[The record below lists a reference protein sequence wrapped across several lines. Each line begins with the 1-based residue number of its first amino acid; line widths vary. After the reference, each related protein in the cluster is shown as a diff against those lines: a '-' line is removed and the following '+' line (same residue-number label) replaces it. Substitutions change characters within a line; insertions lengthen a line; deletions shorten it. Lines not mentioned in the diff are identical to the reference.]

1 MFRIGAKIVYP
12 GHGVGVIES
21 IQEKLIQGIAQKF
34 FILRILENDMVI
46 MIPADNIASI
56 GLRPVISKEMV
67 SQVYRILRRRKPIG
81 DLAHWNRR
89 YRAYNEKIRTGSI
102 VEIARILRDL
112 LVLKAEKELSFGER
126 IMLDTARNRLVKELA
141 IASEHSE
148 EKILAELHT
157 MFVSGSVQIT
167 ATVRP

>member
-1 MFRIGAKIVYP
+1 MFRIGAKLVYP
-12 GHGVGVIES
+12 GHGVGVIEG
-21 IQEKLIQGIAQKF
+21 IQEKNIQGMVHKF
-34 FILRILENDMVI
+34 FILRILENGMII
-46 MIPADNIASI
+46 MIPTDNVTSI
-56 GLRPVISKEMV
+56 GLRPIMSKEMV

-89 YRAYNEKIRTGSI
+89 YRAYHEKIRTGSI

-126 IMLDTARNRLVKELA
+126 TMLDTARNLLVKELA

-157 MFVSGSVQIT
+157 MFASGSMRIT
-167 ATVRP
+167 ATARP

>member
-12 GHGVGVIES
+12 GHGVGVIEG
-21 IQEKLIQGIAQKF
+21 IQEKNIQGMAHKF
-34 FILRILENDMVI
+34 FILRILENGMII
-46 MIPADNIASI
+46 MIPTDNVASI

-67 SQVYRILRRRKPIG
+67 NQVYRILRRRKPIG
-81 DLAHWNRR
+81 DLTHWNRR
-89 YRAYNEKIRTGSI
+89 YREYNEKIRTGSI

-126 IMLDTARNRLVKELA
+126 AMLDTARNLLVKELA

-157 MFVSGSVQIT
+157 MFASDSTRIT
-167 ATVRP
+167 AAARP